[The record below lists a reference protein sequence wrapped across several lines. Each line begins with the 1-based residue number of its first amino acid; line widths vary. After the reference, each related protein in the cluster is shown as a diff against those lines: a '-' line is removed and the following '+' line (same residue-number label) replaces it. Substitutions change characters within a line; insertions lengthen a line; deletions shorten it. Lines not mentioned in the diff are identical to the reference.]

1 MFSAV
6 LNYFQVINGH
16 VSMATVWHA
25 GKIWNASC
33 HYHWKLIKVVSDGG
47 KSGGVEVKSS
57 PLFICFYPPANCWIP
72 AFSLNW
78 TNTFLTVCVHACT
91 CVCVWVRE
99 GVRCREKAYVQMNSI
114 IRLSCRPLVDGCR
127 NRISPSPSAG
137 MSLLTAA
144 IIFPASVYMF
154 LLIISGF
161 FGFSKGL
168 KVFPLLK
175 AMLSFVSISMSV
187 LISPSLKARS
197 PIV

>member
-1 MFSAV
+1 MERFLSLPLKTHKGGEWWREEWRGRGEKQSSLHLLLSSCQL
-6 LNYFQVINGH
+6 LN
-16 VSMATVWHA
+16 
-25 GKIWNASC
+25 SC
-33 HYHWKLIKVVSDGG
+33 VFTQLNKH
-47 KSGGVEVKSS
+47 
-57 PLFICFYPPANCWIP
+57 IP
-72 AFSLNW
+72 DCVCA
-78 TNTFLTVCVHACT
+78 CVH
-91 CVCVWVRE
+91 VCVWVRE

-127 NRISPSPSAG
+127 NRTSPSPSAG

-144 IIFPASVYMF
+144 IIFPASVYVF

-161 FGFSKGL
+161 FCFSKGL

-187 LISPSLKARS
+187 LISPSLKPRS